1 MKNVL
6 FDSLNEINEKAHK
19 YELNTLSAKISELES
34 DINDYRLKVLFVG

>member
-1 MKNVL
+1 MKKVL

-34 DINDYRLKVLFVG
+34 EINV